1 MLSKEQVKHIA
12 ELARL
17 GLAEEEVA
25 KFQKNLD
32 SILEF
37 VEILKKVNVS
47 GVEPMAQAVET
58 ENIWRE
64 DEADANSCGQQ
75 FREQFLKNLPESEQG
90 FIKVPPIL
98 E

>member
-1 MLSKEQVKHIA
+1 MLSEEEVKHIA

-17 GLAEEEVA
+17 GLTEEDIV

-37 VEILKKVNVS
+37 VEILKKVDV
-47 GVEPMAQAVET
+47 GGIEPMAQATET
-58 ENIWRE
+58 KNIWRE
-64 DEADANSCGQQ
+64 DEISLDSSKQQ
-75 FREQFLKNLPESEQG
+75 FREQFLKNLPENEQG